1 MSLIRRPTLPDRN
14 EAIGA
19 SPTPS
24 RQVRTIGRV
33 LSGAALAITAVVSV
47 ALALLVSVGG
57 VSFARILT
65 ESMAPEV
72 NRGDGLVLAPL
83 SVHDITPGTVVL
95 LPMPDADG
103 TMYAHRVTRVERSA
117 AGVTLHTKGDANP
130 TADPWTVTVHS
141 SEVQRVV
148 TTLPLSDIPILQL
161 TRSTV
166 YTVIAFLVAVLVAAR
181 VRSEVGDRRRRRAQV
196 LAET

>member
-1 MSLIRRPTLPDRN
+1 MTLHRRPTLPDRD
-14 EAIGA
+14 EATGG
-19 SPTPS
+19 PTTPS
-24 RQVRTIGRV
+24 RHARTIGRV
-33 LSGAALAITAVVSV
+33 LSGTALALTAVVSM
-47 ALALLVSVGG
+47 ALALLVTVGD
-57 VSFARILT
+57 VHFARILT

-72 NRGDGLVLAPL
+72 SRGDALVLAPL

-95 LPMPDADG
+95 LPMPDAAG

-117 AGVTLHTKGDANP
+117 EGVTLHTKGDANP
-130 TADPWTVTVHS
+130 AADPWTVTVHS

-166 YTVIAFLVAVLVAAR
+166 YTVIGLLVALFIAAR
-181 VRSEVGDRRRRRAQV
+181 VRSEVGYRRRRNAQ
-196 LAET
+196 LLTQT

>member
-14 EAIGA
+14 EAIRA
-19 SPTPS
+19 PTTPS

-33 LSGAALAITAVVSV
+33 LSGTALALTAVVSV
-47 ALALLVSVGG
+47 ALALLVNVGD
-57 VSFARILT
+57 VQFARILT

-72 NRGDGLVLAPL
+72 NRGDALVLAPL
-83 SVHDITPGTVVL
+83 SVDDITPGTVVL
-95 LPMPDADG
+95 LPMPGADG
-103 TMYAHRVTRVERSA
+103 AMYAHRVTRVERSA
-117 AGVTLHTKGDANP
+117 EGVTLQTKGDANP
-130 TADPWTVTVHS
+130 AADPWTVTVRS

-166 YTVIAFLVAVLVAAR
+166 YKVIGLLVAVFIAAR
-181 VRSEVGDRRRRRAQV
+181 VRSEVGYRRRRGAQV
-196 LAET
+196 LTET